1 MNPLETPSFPSRLPQ
16 VGTTIFTVMSALAAE
31 HQAINL
37 GQGFP
42 DFPCDHKL
50 IGDVNE
56 AMLADRNQY
65 PPMVGVAELRN
76 GISQKI
82 QNLYGHYY
90 DADSEITITAG
101 GTQGILTAILA
112 CVSPGD
118 EVIIIE
124 PAYDSYRPSIELAG
138 GKTIAVSLQVIRDES
153 GQVAAYEI
161 PWDALAKAINIKT
174 RLIIINTPHN
184 PTGMV
189 WDKADLDRLADLVKD
204 TAALILSEEVYEHM
218 VYDGAKHH
226 SVASHPELAARSFL
240 ISSFGKTYHVTGWKV
255 GYVAAPPAMTKEFR
269 KVHQFNVFTVNT
281 PMQYGLASYL
291 SNADHYLNLPAFYQA
306 KRDFFR
312 SGLSKTKF
320 KLLPTPGTYF
330 QCVDYSS
337 LNIPQATLSEGDFC
351 KWLTTEIGVAA
362 IPVSAF
368 YDQATESGVIRFCF
382 AKQEQTLT
390 NALERLQTL

>member
-189 WDKADLDRLADLVKD
+189 WDKADLDRLADLVRD
-204 TAALILSEEVYEHM
+204 TAALILSDEVYEHM

-320 KLLPTPGTYF
+320 KPLPTPGTYF

-337 LNIPQATLSEGDFC
+337 LNIPQATLSEADFC